1 MMMEVELKAA
11 LRPEQV
17 KLLPQTL
24 LARGFEEQAAVLET
38 DVYFNASDRDFA
50 RTDEALR
57 LRKVCTLEGGAEQ
70 TCITYKGAK
79 VDARSSTRRE
89 LETMV
94 GSFETMRA
102 LLLALGYRAAYTVQ
116 KTRRSFVC
124 GSKTAYL
131 DKVEGLG
138 DYIELETVL
147 PDDADSEA
155 EVTSLLALLDA
166 LDISRSALRR
176 ESYLDLLLDSAS
188 AQKAYL

>member
-1 MMMEVELKAA
+1 MMEVELKAA

-17 KLLPQTL
+17 RLLSQML

-57 LRKVCTLEGGAEQ
+57 LRKVCTLTNGAEQ

-102 LLLALGYRAAYTVQ
+102 LLLALGYRAVYTVQ
-116 KTRRSFVC
+116 KTRRSFAC
-124 GSKTAYL
+124 GSRTVCLYN
-131 DKVEGLG
+131 VEGLG

-155 EVTSLLALLDA
+155 EVTSLLTLLDA
-166 LDISRSALRR
+166 FSVPRDALRR
-176 ESYLDLLLDSAS
+176 ESYLDLLLESAS